1 MLPMNPELIALIAM
15 MALFAIAVFV
25 GKFPIGISLMFASF
39 AGALLTGYGIPLRH
53 LVEGSISYLDPI
65 LIIVTAMIFMEI
77 IEETGALG
85 EASRLIVHYLHPY
98 PFMFFVAVTIFIMLP
113 GMITGLS
120 TASVLTTGA
129 VVAPALIAYGIPRLK
144 TGSIIAMAALFGMI
158 APPINVPAMIIGGG
172 VDMPYIGF
180 ELPLLFATLPLAFF
194 TTFSIAKPHTSKG
207 ERKDIGAKFTKLST
221 EIHRFRLFFPVLV
234 LVILMAL
241 SRIVPNDFTSMGL
254 PLIFIVSSLFAFRSG
269 RSFNYWKVAQIAVNK
284 AMPVMG
290 ILVGIGMFIQIM
302 SLTGVRGFLIVNI
315 VQIPSYWLYLA
326 IAVSLPLFGAISSYG
341 ASYVL
346 GVPFLLALLGRNE
359 IMVASAITLI
369 ASLGD
374 MMPPT
379 ALAGIFAA
387 QVVDEPNYF
396 KILRICVPYIIIT
409 AIYGVMIIIGAN
421 WLAKY
426 LIV

>member
-1 MLPMNPELIALIAM
+1 MNPEFLILLAM
-15 MALFAIAVFV
+15 MAIFAIAVFV
-25 GKFPIGISLMFASF
+25 GRFPIGVSLAFASIL
-39 AGALLTGYGIPLRH
+39 GALLSGFGIPLRH
-53 LVEGSISYLDPI
+53 LVEGGISYLDPI

-77 IEETGALG
+77 IRETGALG
-85 EASRLIVHYLHPY
+85 EASRIIVHVLHPY
-98 PFMFFVAVTIFIMLP
+98 PFMFLVAVTIFIMLP

-120 TASVLTTGA
+120 TAAVLTTGA
-129 VVAPALIAYGIPRLK
+129 VVAPALIAYGIPRVK

-172 VDMPYIGF
+172 VDMPFIGF
-180 ELPLLFATLPLAFF
+180 ELPLLFATLPLAIL
-194 TTFSIAKPHTSKG
+194 TTFFIAKPHTTKG
-207 ERKDIGAKFTKLST
+207 ERPEISEKFTALSS
-221 EIHRFRLFFPVLV
+221 ELHRFKLFLPVLV
-234 LVILMAL
+234 LAFLMAL
-241 SRIVPNDFTSMGL
+241 SRIVPNDYTSLGL
-254 PLIFIVSSLFAFRSG
+254 PLIFTISSLVAFGSG
-269 RSFNYWKVAQIAVNK
+269 RPFNFWKVAQNAVRK

-302 SLTGVRGFLIVNI
+302 SLSGVRGFLIVNI

-359 IMVASAITLI
+359 IVVASAITLI

-396 KILRICVPYIIIT
+396 RILKVCVPYIILT
-409 AIYGVMIIIGAN
+409 AVYGVMMIMAAN
-421 WLAKY
+421 WLAKF
-426 LIV
+426 LIF

>member
-1 MLPMNPELIALIAM
+1 MNAELLVLIAM
-15 MALFAIAVFV
+15 MALFAIAVFI
-25 GKFPIGISLMFASF
+25 GKYPIGISLALASI
-39 AGALLTGYGIPLRH
+39 AGALLSGFGVPFRH

-77 IEETGALG
+77 IKETGALG
-85 EASRLIVHYLHPY
+85 ETSRLIVRYFHAY
-98 PFMFFVAVTIFIMLP
+98 PFLFLTAITFFIMIP
-113 GMITGLS
+113 GMLTGLS

-129 VVAPALIAYGIPRLK
+129 VVAPALIAYGIPKVK
-144 TGSIIAMAALFGMI
+144 TGSIIAMAALYGMI

-172 VDMPYIGF
+172 VDMPFIGF
-180 ELPLLFATLPLAFF
+180 ELPLLFATVPLALF
-194 TTFSIAKPHTSKG
+194 TTYFIARPHVSRGVRSEVLEKISALTQ
-207 ERKDIGAKFTKLST
+207 D
-221 EIHRFRLFFPVLV
+221 IHRARLFLPVLV
-234 LVILMAL
+234 LVLLMSL
-241 SRIVPNDFTSMGL
+241 SRLIPNDLTSLGL
-254 PLIFIVSSLFAFRSG
+254 PLIFVISSLAAFRSG
-269 RSFNYWKVAQIAVNK
+269 RDFNYWKVAQSAIKK

-290 ILVGIGMFIQIM
+290 ILVGIGMFIQIL
-302 SLTGVRGFLIVNI
+302 SLSGVRGFLIVNI
-315 VQIPSYWLYLA
+315 VQIPSYWIYVA

-359 IMVASAITLI
+359 IIVASAITLI

-379 ALAGIFAA
+379 ALAGIFSA

-396 KILRICVPYIIIT
+396 RILKVCIPYIVIT
-409 AIYGVMIIIGAN
+409 AFYGVMMIIGAN
-421 WLAKY
+421 WFAKY